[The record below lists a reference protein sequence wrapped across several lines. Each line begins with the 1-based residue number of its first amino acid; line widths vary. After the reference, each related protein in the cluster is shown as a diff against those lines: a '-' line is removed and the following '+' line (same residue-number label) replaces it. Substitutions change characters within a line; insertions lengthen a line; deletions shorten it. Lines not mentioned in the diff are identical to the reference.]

1 MWMRNPGSN
10 KRTAACLAGAL
21 ALVWVVWLGQPS
33 WGRAETKAGEKTKAA
48 APGPVASTAP
58 EVSFIGKFSCPVKRL
73 VVMPFQGVITSLEA
87 HAGQKVK
94 KGEVLAH
101 YRLSPEATLQ
111 LRQRL
116 SAPQVKDLEVRLA
129 QLERTLNMAA
139 VKRQEVKELAAQ
151 KMASKQALAQAE
163 REWLLLVKQKRTI
176 QEQLRQAKEMV
187 TDDRQ
192 YLREQLGEPLSAG
205 KFSADATLK
214 APIDGY
220 LLFVHPNLR
229 EGAELPPKTMAF
241 QVGVMDPMVVKAQVH
256 EMESLKIKVGDLVE
270 IKPESLPG
278 QKFEARIS
286 RLSWASLK
294 PGLENPTYYEAEF
307 EVPNPKLILKD
318 GMKVRIV
325 LKKSK

>member
-1 MWMRNPGSN
+1 MWMRNPGNN
-10 KRTAACLAGAL
+10 KRAAAVLVGAL
-21 ALVWVVWLGQPS
+21 ALVCLAGLGLTA
-33 WGRAETKAGEKTKAA
+33 WGKDTKPADDQAKAP
-48 APGPVASTAP
+48 APAPVAP
-58 EVSFIGKFSCPVKRL
+58 QVQEISFIGKFSCPVKR
-73 VVMPFQGVITSLEA
+73 VVILPFQGIITSLEA
-87 HAGQKVK
+87 QAGQKVT

-139 VKRQEVKELAAQ
+139 IKRREIKELAAQ
-151 KMASKQALAQAE
+151 KLASKEALAQADKD
-163 REWLLLVKQKRTI
+163 WLLLARQKGTI
-176 QEQLRQAKEMV
+176 QQQLRQAKDISSV
-187 TDDRQ
+187 DLQ
-192 YLREQLGEPLSAG
+192 VLKEQMGESVVGG
-205 KFSADATLK
+205 KFSSAATLK

-220 LLFVHPNLR
+220 VLFVHPDLR
-229 EGAELPPKTMAF
+229 VGAELPPKTVAF

-256 EMESLKIKVGDLVE
+256 EMESLKIKVGDRVE
-270 IKPESLPG
+270 ILPESLPG
-278 QKFEARIS
+278 QKFAARIS

-325 LKKSK
+325 LRKSQ